1 MKRTEKSQSETKN
14 LLSDIPM
21 AMPQLLR
28 AKKIQKRVAEVEFY
42 WQEVKEVLHKVEEE
56 LDEVR
61 EVMDTQDQASKLK
74 QARLEEELGDL
85 LFSVVNLSRHLEVDA
100 EEALRKGN
108 GKFIRRFKHLENLL
122 AAQGKE
128 HKKCD
133 REEMENAWKNA
144 KLEAG

>member
-1 MKRTEKSQSETKN
+1 VKRTEKSQSETKN

>member
-108 GKFIRRFKHLENLL
+108 GEFIRRFKHLENLL

>member
-28 AKKIQKRVAEVEFY
+28 AKKIQKSVAEVEFY

-108 GKFIRRFKHLENLL
+108 GEFIRRFKHLENLL